1 MEAGEIQEISEKVR
15 ESGEK
20 KIGLTMAIVAVL
32 LALATMLGHR
42 SHTDEVLIQTKAND
56 QWAYYQAKNIRSHM
70 YEANFEMA
78 QMIQKDSPTAASFKK
93 KSEEQKQDAEAIRV
107 KAEDME
113 QDVAKISRHAGRF
126 DGAEIFLEI
135 AIVLCSITLLT
146 DAASYWRLSFL
157 SSGIGIALMVFAFL

>member
-78 QMIQKDSPTAASFKK
+78 
-93 KSEEQKQDAEAIRV
+93 
-107 KAEDME
+107 
-113 QDVAKISRHAGRF
+113 
-126 DGAEIFLEI
+126 
-135 AIVLCSITLLT
+135 
-146 DAASYWRLSFL
+146 
-157 SSGIGIALMVFAFL
+157 